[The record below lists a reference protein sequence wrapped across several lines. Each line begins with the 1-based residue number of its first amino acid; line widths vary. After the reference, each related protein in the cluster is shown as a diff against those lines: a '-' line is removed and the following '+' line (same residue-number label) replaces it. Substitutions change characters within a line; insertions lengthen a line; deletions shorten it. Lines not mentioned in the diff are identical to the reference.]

1 MRYHYIAALTSGKI
15 TEGNIDA
22 ASPDQVLEWM
32 TSQGYKPISI
42 KAVAEGTSIVGG
54 KLISLSKG
62 LFNKGITLT
71 DKVFVTKYLSL
82 MLKVGTDLF
91 RAIDILI
98 ADFEKPAVK
107 LFLSEIRDNL
117 SQGKPF
123 YLAFSQYPQYFSQVE
138 INLIK
143 AGERSGNLEK
153 VFEDLSSSLE
163 KNQELQNKVK
173 SALIYPIIL
182 ISIASIVMLVMI
194 VLVIPKISGVFSQ
207 STQKPPLFSRIVFAI
222 GGFANNYKFIIFPLF
237 FGGIIFAAYFFTKN
251 PVGKAMLSRWTNRA
265 PVLKNIIHH
274 LAIQRFASTLASLL
288 RAGIPILEALDV
300 TASAVGSDE
309 LHDILIR
316 ISKEG
321 IAKGMTIGD
330 AFRREPYFPK
340 VVTNLIAIS
349 EKAGH
354 MEDILETLSNFYASE
369 VDASVKIFIAV
380 LEPALLLFLGI
391 MVGGIAIAVII
402 PIYQL
407 VSTV

>member
-1 MRYHYIAALTSGKI
+1 MRYHNSAAFASAKT
-15 TEGNIDA
+15 TQGNIHA
-22 ASPDQVLEWM
+22 ATPDQVLEWM
-32 TSQGYKPISI
+32 TTQGYKPISI
-42 KAVAEGTSIVGG
+42 KAVSEGTSIIGG
-54 KLISLSKG
+54 KLVSLSKG
-62 LFNKGITLT
+62 FFNKGITLT

-107 LFLSEIRDNL
+107 LFLTEIRDNL

-123 YLAFSQYPQYFSQVE
+123 YLAFSRYPQYFSQVE

-153 VFEDLSSSLE
+153 VFEDLSLTLE

-182 ISIASIVMLVMI
+182 VSIASIVMLMMI
-194 VLVIPKISGVFSQ
+194 VFVIPKISGVFSQ
-207 STQKPPLFSRIVFAI
+207 SSQKPPLFSRIVFAI
-222 GGFANNYKFIIFPLF
+222 GGFSNDYKFIIFPLF
-237 FGGIIFAAYFFTKN
+237 FGGAGFATYFFTRN
-251 PVGKAMLSRWTNRA
+251 PVGKAMLSRWVSHA
-265 PVLKNIIHH
+265 PILKNIVQH
-274 LAIQRFASTLASLL
+274 LAIQRFASTLSSLL
-288 RAGIPILEALDV
+288 RAGIPILEALEI
-300 TASAVGSDE
+300 TAEAVGSDE
-309 LHDILIR
+309 LHDILVR
-316 ISKEG
+316 VSKEG
-321 IAKGMTIGD
+321 VAKGVTIGD
-330 AFRREPYFPK
+330 AFRKEAYFPK

-354 MEDILETLSNFYASE
+354 MEDILETLANFYASE
-369 VDASVKIFIAV
+369 VDASVKIFIAF
-380 LEPALLLFLGI
+380 LEPVLLLALGSI
-391 MVGGIAIAVII
+391 VGLIAIAVII